1 MRRVAPCAR
10 LHRAECYRNISRNV
24 RSWKRTVITP
34 TPDGV
39 SIATTS
45 GRAEEGSLFGR
56 AGLSGS
62 SPSNPKE
69 EAMAPAMPRNA
80 PLTPIPV
87 IASMITW
94 EPERIQRRPAVVL
107 RPLPRKNPWC
117 ILGFRR
123 RDQVREHGLR
133 RARTRRTPPRAGN
146 VPRRS
151 R

>member
-1 MRRVAPCAR
+1 MSKPKSTKVRRPHAYEAGGTIAHGFIAP
-10 LHRAECYRNISRNV
+10 NV
-24 RSWKRTVITP
+24 TVTSAGMYGPGSAPSFTP

-94 EPERIQRRPAVVL
+94 EP
-107 RPLPRKNPWC
+107 
-117 ILGFRR
+117 
-123 RDQVREHGLR
+123 
-133 RARTRRTPPRAGN
+133 
-146 VPRRS
+146 
-151 R
+151 